1 MKVSVCVYV
10 PDVDGPEKQRGESE
24 NKRNKWCVLWG
35 GSQASL
41 IPYVCIWPHF
51 RKVADFVQKAICTVS
66 LTFSGAETDGEHLN
80 VCVCVCV
87 FQCSLVH
94 LFCGIHTLFTFSTF
108 QFIRLYWVEERLILS
123 TGVLKLVPRGKN
135 GFEKKLNTNNK
146 KILDSLWCSGLVSLL
161 PSQAHQHHGHLTNFW
176 CFWQFGEV
184 PNPAGKWNQHL

>member
-1 MKVSVCVYV
+1 M
-10 PDVDGPEKQRGESE
+10 
-24 NKRNKWCVLWG
+24 LWG

-80 VCVCVCV
+80 VCVCVPV
-87 FQCSLVH
+87 LFSSSILWYSHSFYILNLSVH
-94 LFCGIHTLFTFSTF
+94 SALLGRRATHS
-108 QFIRLYWVEERLILS
+108 S
-123 TGVLKLVPRGKN
+123 TGVLKLAPRGKN